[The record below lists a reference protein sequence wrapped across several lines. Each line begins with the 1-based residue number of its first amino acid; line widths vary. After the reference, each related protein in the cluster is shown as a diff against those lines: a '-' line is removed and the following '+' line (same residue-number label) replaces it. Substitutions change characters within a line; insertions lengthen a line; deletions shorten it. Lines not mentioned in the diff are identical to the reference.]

1 MSDFRGVDINQ
12 SAQTKP
18 TDQPW
23 LLPST
28 KEETKK
34 DNSTLT
40 FDDMLLLMVTQ
51 MQNQT
56 IDNQMD
62 TNDMMNQL
70 IQMTVMQ
77 SLTEVTMKVE
87 EQTQASVMTYAASL
101 VGKEV
106 TVGVV
111 DENGKIQEIYG
122 EVTATGM
129 YDGEQVI
136 FMGENCYSL
145 NSILAV
151 GKLPEK
157 KPDEGEGEDGVPGVD
172 GDGNVTDPDGDGS
185 VTDPDGSGNVTDPD
199 GGTSGGTDSAGD
211 QNGAEEDV

>member
-1 MSDFRGVDINQ
+1 MSYGVGDTGYMGQVNNTAFLERQLAENSSRRADNTSLDF
-12 SAQTKP
+12 
-18 TDQPW
+18 
-23 LLPST
+23 
-28 KEETKK
+28 E
-34 DNSTLT
+34 
-40 FDDMLLLMVTQ
+40 DMLLLLVTQ
-51 MQNQT
+51 LQNQS

-62 TNDMMNQL
+62 ASDMMNQL

-157 KPDEGEGEDGVPGVD
+157 KPGVD

>member
-1 MSDFRGVDINQ
+1 MSYGVGDTGYMGQVNNTAFLEQ
-12 SAQTKP
+12 QLA
-18 TDQPW
+18 TD
-23 LLPST
+23 ST
-28 KEETKK
+28 RRK
-34 DNSTLT
+34 DNTSLD
-40 FDDMLLLMVTQ
+40 FEDMLLLLVTQ
-51 MQNQT
+51 LQNQS

-62 TNDMMNQL
+62 ASDMMNQL

-106 TVGVV
+106 TVGEV
-111 DENGKIQEIYG
+111 DENGKIQEIFG

-185 VTDPDGSGNVTDPD
+185 VTDPDGSGSVTDPD

>member
-1 MSDFRGVDINQ
+1 MSYGVGDTGYMGQVNNTAFLERQLAENSSRRADNTSLDF
-12 SAQTKP
+12 
-18 TDQPW
+18 
-23 LLPST
+23 
-28 KEETKK
+28 E
-34 DNSTLT
+34 
-40 FDDMLLLMVTQ
+40 DMLLLLVTQ
-51 MQNQT
+51 LQNQS

-62 TNDMMNQL
+62 ASDMMNQL

-157 KPDEGEGEDGVPGVD
+157 KPDEGEDGVPGVD
-172 GDGNVTDPDGDGS
+172 GDGNVTDPDGSGS
-185 VTDPDGSGNVTDPD
+185 VTDPD

>member
-1 MSDFRGVDINQ
+1 MSYGVGDTGYMGQVNNTAFLERQLAENSSRRADNTSLDF
-12 SAQTKP
+12 
-18 TDQPW
+18 
-23 LLPST
+23 
-28 KEETKK
+28 E
-34 DNSTLT
+34 
-40 FDDMLLLMVTQ
+40 DMLLLLVTQ
-51 MQNQT
+51 LQNQS

-62 TNDMMNQL
+62 ASDMMNQL

-111 DENGKIQEIYG
+111 DENGKIQEVYG

>member
-1 MSDFRGVDINQ
+1 MSYGVGDTGYMGQVNHTAFLERQLAENSSRRADNTSLDF
-12 SAQTKP
+12 
-18 TDQPW
+18 
-23 LLPST
+23 
-28 KEETKK
+28 E
-34 DNSTLT
+34 
-40 FDDMLLLMVTQ
+40 DMLLLLVTQ
-51 MQNQT
+51 LQNQS

-62 TNDMMNQL
+62 ASDMMNQL

-185 VTDPDGSGNVTDPD
+185 VTDPDGSGSVTDPD

>member
-1 MSDFRGVDINQ
+1 MSYGVGDTGYMGQVNNTAFLERQLAENSSRRADNTSLDF
-12 SAQTKP
+12 
-18 TDQPW
+18 
-23 LLPST
+23 
-28 KEETKK
+28 E
-34 DNSTLT
+34 
-40 FDDMLLLMVTQ
+40 DMLLP
-51 MQNQT
+51 N
-56 IDNQMD
+56 
-62 TNDMMNQL
+62 
-70 IQMTVMQ
+70 
-77 SLTEVTMKVE
+77 EVTMKVE

-185 VTDPDGSGNVTDPD
+185 VTDPDGSGSVTDPD

>member
-157 KPDEGEGEDGVPGVD
+157 KPDEGEDGVPGVD

>member
-77 SLTEVTMKVE
+77 AMTEMTSQVE
-87 EQTQASVMTYAASL
+87 ELTTANIMSYSASL

-106 TVGVV
+106 TVGVL
-111 DENGKIQEIYG
+111 DAKGALAEEIVG
-122 EVTATGM
+122 TVTATGT
-129 YDGEQVI
+129 YNGQQVI
-136 FMGENCYSL
+136 FIGDRYYPLS
-145 NSILAV
+145 SIMSV
-151 GKLPEK
+151 GKLP
-157 KPDEGEGEDGVPGVD
+157 DEAIEIGRAHV
-172 GDGNVTDPDGDGS
+172 
-185 VTDPDGSGNVTDPD
+185 
-199 GGTSGGTDSAGD
+199 
-211 QNGAEEDV
+211 